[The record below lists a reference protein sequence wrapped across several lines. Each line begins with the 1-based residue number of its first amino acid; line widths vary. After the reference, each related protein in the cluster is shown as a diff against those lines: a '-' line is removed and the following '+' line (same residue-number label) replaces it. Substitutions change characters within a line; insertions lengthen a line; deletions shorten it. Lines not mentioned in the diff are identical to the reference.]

1 MTIPAVAS
9 GVRCALNFS
18 GDQHR
23 RMMAA
28 AYSSNSRKEQ
38 GASSHNRNFRDRDL
52 PVSPSAKDTH
62 VSEVPEELVDGVK
75 NMVVDPM
82 VPNLNDDTL
91 LHEPGKV
98 SGLDSY
104 MGSSDT
110 SGGALPDSKGSDHP
124 TMSARLATAKG
135 AKLSSAGD
143 RRNPL
148 GVHGAAKDIEK
159 PRRNRKAENI
169 VATIEELEGA
179 GLVAE
184 GSQIKKERVSAKE
197 LDCKLNAKDGESLAK
212 RSRQTFP

>member
-1 MTIPAVAS
+1 M
-9 GVRCALNFS
+9 
-18 GDQHR
+18 
-23 RMMAA
+23 
-28 AYSSNSRKEQ
+28 
-38 GASSHNRNFRDRDL
+38 
-52 PVSPSAKDTH
+52 
-62 VSEVPEELVDGVK
+62 
-75 NMVVDPM
+75 
-82 VPNLNDDTL
+82 
-91 LHEPGKV
+91 HETGKV

-159 PRRNRKAENI
+159 PRRNRKAANI

-184 GSQIKKERVSAKE
+184 GSQIKKERVSTEE
-197 LDCKLNAKDGESLAK
+197 LDGKLSAKDGESPAK
-212 RSRQTFP
+212 CSRQSNPCVTPLMGAREEPRQEP